1 MMKKLKVA
9 TVVLCVMAISFSLA
23 SPASYCTGSPL
34 KASLHSSGQFHMTT
48 FVSDTSR
55 DSIHYDVTAFK
66 RNWDKK
72 LKKLDARIDKEQKKI
87 KHTSA
92 DQRQKLNQ
100 RINELKMKRD
110 ELQQEVN
117 AAGNKTADQWDEFKE
132 DVNRKYRDLSMQ
144 VKDFFKGD

>member
-1 MMKKLKVA
+1 M
-9 TVVLCVMAISFSLA
+9 VVIGVIAISFFLA

-34 KASLHSSGQFHMTT
+34 RTSLHSSEQFHTLAT
-48 FVSDTSR
+48 LVSDTSR

-66 RNWDKK
+66 RKWDKK
-72 LKKLDARIDKEQKKI
+72 IKKLDAKIDKEQKKI

-144 VKDFFKGD
+144 VKDFFKRD